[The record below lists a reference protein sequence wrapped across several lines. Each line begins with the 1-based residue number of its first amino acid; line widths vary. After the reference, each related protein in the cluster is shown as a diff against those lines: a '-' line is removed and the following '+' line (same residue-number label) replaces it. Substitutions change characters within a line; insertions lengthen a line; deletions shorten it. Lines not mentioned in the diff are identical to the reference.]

1 MADVRITVFDAE
13 AIRQAVE
20 LSTED
25 RVQIADEIADE
36 SRAAAHV
43 DTGEYQSGIGV
54 EVDGTRVAVVNSDE
68 TAGFKEYGTSDT
80 APQAT
85 MTNAARQHGKYSGIQ
100 PGRR

>member
-1 MADVRITVFDAE
+1 MSVRITVYDSQAIRE
-13 AIRQAVE
+13 AIE

-25 RVQIADEIADE
+25 REQIAHEIADQ
-36 SRAAAHV
+36 SRASAHV
-43 DTGEYQSGIGV
+43 DTGEFRGGIDV
-54 EVDGTRVAVVNSDE
+54 EVDGTHVAVVNNDD

-100 PGRR
+100 PRRR

>member
-1 MADVRITVFDAE
+1 MADIRITVFDAE
-13 AIRQAVE
+13 AIREAVE

-25 RVQIADEIADE
+25 RAQIAGEIADE

-43 DTGEYQSGIGV
+43 DTGEYRAGIGV
-54 EVDGTRVAVVNSDE
+54 EVDGTRVAVVNNDE

-85 MTNAARQHGKYSGIQ
+85 MTNAARRHGKYSGIQ

>member
-1 MADVRITVFDAE
+1 MADIRVTVFDAE
-13 AIRQAVE
+13 AIREAIE

-25 RVQIADEIADE
+25 RARIAHEIADE
-36 SRAAAHV
+36 ARATAHV
-43 DTGEYQSGIGV
+43 DTGEFQGGVGV
-54 EVDGTRVAVVNSDE
+54 EVNGTHVAVVNNDE

-85 MTNAARQHGKYSGIQ
+85 MTNAARRHGKYSGIQ